1 MTRYYVIMDE
11 QGDQRVP
18 RSRFGD
24 GPGAVHK
31 ATPRTTL
38 REDSKE
44 RARARIVHG
53 ALVAVAA
60 SGFTATVEEIAAA
73 AGVSRRTVFRHF
85 PNHGE
90 LILAAIV
97 EIRRQ
102 LDEGM
107 PRPPEPG
114 SDVHQWLEA
123 SAITVHRLF
132 RDLIGRAFWDLY
144 TKGPSLPPAVA
155 ERLANALNVR
165 HQYATDLAAAAWK
178 ALDGQGEP
186 PTWVCDAFSMNLSG
200 FATNSL
206 PHYSA
211 EETGRLSAHLLWLVL
226 DIALEEQRRRY
237 YHVTI
242 AD

>member
-1 MTRYYVIMDE
+1 MD
-11 QGDQRVP
+11 GTGA
-18 RSRFGD
+18 SRG
-24 GPGAVHK
+24 V
-31 ATPRTTL
+31 TPRTTL
-38 REDSKE
+38 REDAKE
-44 RARARIVHG
+44 RARARILHG
-53 ALVAVAA
+53 ALAAVAA
-60 SGFTATVEEIAAA
+60 SGFTATVDEIAAA

-85 PNHGE
+85 PNHAE
-90 LILAAIV
+90 LILATIV

-107 PRPPEPG
+107 PPPPEPG
-114 SDVHQWLEA
+114 SDVHEWLET
-123 SAITVHRLF
+123 SAVRVHRLF

-144 TKGPSLPPAVA
+144 TKGPSIPPAIA
-155 ERLANALNVR
+155 ERLANALSVR
-165 HQYATDLAAAAWK
+165 HRYASDLAAAAWK

-226 DIALEEQRRRY
+226 DVALEEQRRGY
-237 YHVTI
+237 YHVAN